1 MCKLHITV
9 QEHKKRIAEKLNALK
24 KLAEEEEEQANTN
37 VNMSSA
43 EEFLSPAH
51 ARLAHSGEITS
62 DEYEEQCNPQDH
74 DNTTAVYQMFGG
86 GNLTTCTNSLNIML
100 YAETA
105 DFS

>member
-1 MCKLHITV
+1 MCKLHTTV

-24 KLAEEEEEQANTN
+24 KLAEEEEQANTN

-51 ARLAHSGEITS
+51 ARLTHGGEMIS
-62 DEYEEQCNPQDH
+62 DEHEEQCNPQD

-86 GNLTTCTNSLNIML
+86 GNLTTCTNSFNIML